1 MRRARVHRRNVQ
13 ERNAGRLE
21 SIVLGSH
28 FFFIVSRANRF
39 LNLGLMKLLFT
50 DLDGTLLTDDKRIL
64 DADMAAIEGMLSRG
78 HKLVLCTGRPLTSAK
93 QLAQKYG
100 FDKPGFFLVSFNGGL
115 IYDYATESAILTRYI
130 PVDEVKFIMDAA
142 HRCGMHAHT
151 YSGDLVVSEYETEQL
166 KTYCRLMKMDYVVVK
181 DIREYYGKFINVVV
195 KPPIKVNIITPFDHS
210 SLVDFRAEM
219 RKTTAGKLFD
229 VFSKPE
235 MLEFSHMQSNKGDAV
250 RFMAEYYKV
259 PLEDTI
265 AVGDEEN
272 DCPMIEA
279 AGVGVAVANASP
291 VAKAA
296 ADYVTANDNNHSAI
310 AEVIE
315 KFVGE

>member
-1 MRRARVHRRNVQ
+1 
-13 ERNAGRLE
+13 
-21 SIVLGSH
+21 
-28 FFFIVSRANRF
+28 
-39 LNLGLMKLLFT
+39 MKLLFT

-64 DADMAAIEGMLSRG
+64 DADMAAIEAMLSRG
-78 HKLVLCTGRPLTSAK
+78 HKLVLCTGRPLASAK

-100 FDKPGFFLVSFNGGL
+100 FDKSGFFLVSFNGGL
-115 IYDYATESAILTRYI
+115 IYDYATEQAILTRYI
-130 PVDEVKFIMDAA
+130 PVEEVKFIMDAA
-142 HRCGMHAHT
+142 HRYGMHAHT
-151 YSGDLVVSEYETEQL
+151 YSGDYVVSEYETEQL

-181 DIREYYGKFINVVV
+181 DIREYYGEFINVVV

-235 MLEFSHMQSNKGDAV
+235 MLEFSHMLSNKGDAV
-250 RFMAEYYKV
+250 RFMADFYKV
-259 PLEDTI
+259 PVADTI

-315 KFVGE
+315 KFAT

>member
-1 MRRARVHRRNVQ
+1 
-13 ERNAGRLE
+13 
-21 SIVLGSH
+21 
-28 FFFIVSRANRF
+28 
-39 LNLGLMKLLFT
+39 MKLLFT
-50 DLDGTLLTDDKRIL
+50 DLDGTLLTDDKQIL
-64 DADMAAIEGMLSRG
+64 DDDMKAIEGMLERG
-78 HKLVLCTGRPLTSAK
+78 HKLVLCTGRPLASAK

-100 FDKPGFFLVSFNGGL
+100 FDKSGFFLVSFNGGL
-115 IYDYATESAILTRYI
+115 IYDYATEQAILTRYI
-130 PVDEVKFIMDAA
+130 PVEEVKFIMDAA
-142 HRCGMHAHT
+142 HRYGMHAHT
-151 YSGDLVVSEYETEQL
+151 YSGDYVVSEYETEQL

-181 DIREYYGKFINVVV
+181 DIREYYGDFINVVV

-291 VAKAA
+291 VAKDI

-315 KFVGE
+315 KFVM

>member
-1 MRRARVHRRNVQ
+1 
-13 ERNAGRLE
+13 
-21 SIVLGSH
+21 
-28 FFFIVSRANRF
+28 
-39 LNLGLMKLLFT
+39 MKLLFT

-64 DADMAAIEGMLSRG
+64 DADMAAIDAMLSRG

-115 IYDYATESAILTRYI
+115 IYDYATEKAILTRYI

-142 HRCGMHAHT
+142 HRYGMHAHT

-181 DIREYYGKFINVVV
+181 DIREYYGEFINVVV

-291 VAKAA
+291 VAKDI

-315 KFVGE
+315 KFVLG

>member
-1 MRRARVHRRNVQ
+1 
-13 ERNAGRLE
+13 
-21 SIVLGSH
+21 
-28 FFFIVSRANRF
+28 
-39 LNLGLMKLLFT
+39 MKLLFT
-50 DLDGTLLTDDKRIL
+50 DLDGTLLTDEKTIL
-64 DADMAAIEGMLSRG
+64 DCDMEAIEDMLARG

-115 IYDYATESAILTRYI
+115 IYDYATEQSILTRYI
-130 PVDEVKFIMDAA
+130 PVESVKFIMDAA

-151 YSGDLVVSEYETEQL
+151 YSGDVVVSEYETEQL

-181 DIREYYGKFINVVV
+181 DIRDYYGEFINVVV
-195 KPPIKVNIITPFDHS
+195 KPPIKVNVITPFDHS

-219 RKTTAGKLFD
+219 RKSTAGKLFD

-250 RFMAEYYKV
+250 RFMADFYKV
-259 PLEDTI
+259 SLSDTI
-265 AVGDEEN
+265 AAGDEEN

-279 AGVGVAVANASP
+279 AGVGVAMANASP
-291 VAKAA
+291 VAKSVAN
-296 ADYVTANDNNHSAI
+296 YVTLADNNHGGI
-310 AEVIE
+310 AEIVK
-315 KFVGE
+315 KFVI

>member
-1 MRRARVHRRNVQ
+1 
-13 ERNAGRLE
+13 
-21 SIVLGSH
+21 
-28 FFFIVSRANRF
+28 
-39 LNLGLMKLLFT
+39 MKLLFT
-50 DLDGTLLTDDKRIL
+50 DLDGTLLTDDKQIL
-64 DADMAAIEGMLSRG
+64 DDDMKAIEGMLERG

-115 IYDYATESAILTRYI
+115 IYDYATEKAILTRYI

-142 HRCGMHAHT
+142 HRYGMHAHT
-151 YSGDLVVSEYETEQL
+151 YSGDYVVSEYETEQL
-166 KTYCRLMKMDYVVVK
+166 KTYCRLMKMDYIVVK
-181 DIREYYGKFINVVV
+181 DIRKYYGDFINVVV

-291 VAKAA
+291 VAKDI

-315 KFVGE
+315 KFVLG

>member
-1 MRRARVHRRNVQ
+1 
-13 ERNAGRLE
+13 
-21 SIVLGSH
+21 
-28 FFFIVSRANRF
+28 
-39 LNLGLMKLLFT
+39 MKLLFT

-115 IYDYATESAILTRYI
+115 IYDYATENAILTRYI

-142 HRCGMHAHT
+142 HRYGMHAHT

-181 DIREYYGKFINVVV
+181 DIREYYGEFINVVV

>member
-1 MRRARVHRRNVQ
+1 
-13 ERNAGRLE
+13 
-21 SIVLGSH
+21 
-28 FFFIVSRANRF
+28 
-39 LNLGLMKLLFT
+39 MKLLFT

-64 DADMAAIEGMLSRG
+64 DADMAAIDAMLSRG

-115 IYDYATESAILTRYI
+115 IYDYATEKAILTRYI
-130 PVDEVKFIMDAA
+130 PVEEVKFIMDAA
-142 HRCGMHAHT
+142 HRYGMHAHT
-151 YSGDLVVSEYETEQL
+151 YSGDYVVSEYETEQL

-181 DIREYYGKFINVVV
+181 DIREYYGEFINVVV

-250 RFMAEYYKV
+250 RFMAR
-259 PLEDTI
+259 
-265 AVGDEEN
+265 
-272 DCPMIEA
+272 
-279 AGVGVAVANASP
+279 
-291 VAKAA
+291 
-296 ADYVTANDNNHSAI
+296 
-310 AEVIE
+310 
-315 KFVGE
+315 

>member
-1 MRRARVHRRNVQ
+1 
-13 ERNAGRLE
+13 
-21 SIVLGSH
+21 
-28 FFFIVSRANRF
+28 
-39 LNLGLMKLLFT
+39 MKLLFT
-50 DLDGTLLTDDKRIL
+50 DLDGTLLTDDKQIL
-64 DADMAAIEGMLSRG
+64 DDDMKAIEGMLERG
-78 HKLVLCTGRPLTSAK
+78 HKLVLCTGRPLASAK

-115 IYDYATESAILTRYI
+115 IYDYATEQAILTRYI
-130 PVDEVKFIMDAA
+130 PVEEVKFIMDAA
-142 HRCGMHAHT
+142 HRYGMHAHT
-151 YSGDLVVSEYETEQL
+151 YSGDYVVSEYETEQL

-181 DIREYYGKFINVVV
+181 DIREYYGDFINVVV

-235 MLEFSHMQSNKGDAV
+235 MLEFSHMLSNKGDAV
-250 RFMAEYYKV
+250 RFMADFYKV
-259 PLEDTI
+259 PVADTI

-315 KFVGE
+315 KFAT

>member
-1 MRRARVHRRNVQ
+1 
-13 ERNAGRLE
+13 
-21 SIVLGSH
+21 
-28 FFFIVSRANRF
+28 
-39 LNLGLMKLLFT
+39 MKLLFT
-50 DLDGTLLTDDKRIL
+50 DLDGTLLTDDKQIL
-64 DADMAAIEGMLSRG
+64 DDDMKAIEGMLERG
-78 HKLVLCTGRPLTSAK
+78 HKLVLCTGRPLASAK

-115 IYDYATESAILTRYI
+115 IYDYATEKAILTRYI

-142 HRCGMHAHT
+142 HRYGMHAHT
-151 YSGDLVVSEYETEQL
+151 YSGDYVVSEYETEQL

-181 DIREYYGKFINVVV
+181 NIREYYGDFINVVV

-250 RFMAEYYKV
+250 RFMADFYKV
-259 PLEDTI
+259 PVADTI

-296 ADYVTANDNNHSAI
+296 ADYVTTNDNNHSAI

-315 KFVGE
+315 KFAT